1 MNWFRQNQF
10 LGAFFIALGVATLGA
25 GWFLWSAK
33 SSFDEASNHFSEN
46 ASELSRLERLAPYP
60 TEGNLRKMKTQAVEY
75 AAALEKFKADMK
87 TLVMPA
93 TPMEPNQFQSQ
104 LRQAMASVSE
114 KARANKVKLP
124 DNFYL
129 GFDEFAS
136 ALPNTSAAPLL
147 GQELAQV
154 EVLLG
159 ILIDARVDAITSFRR
174 TPLPEE
180 HGASP
185 APSPSSS
192 RKPTIDPGS
201 RLVERS
207 VVETTFV
214 ASSSAARRALN
225 QIANADRQ
233 FFIVRT
239 VHVLNEKEKG
249 PPRENTAEANP
260 AAPVAPAATGKPAAN
275 PALNFIVGN
284 EHVQTSARI
293 EIVKFTF

>member
-10 LGAFFIALGVATLGA
+10 LGAFFIALGIATLGA
-25 GWFLWSAK
+25 SWFLWSAK

-46 ASELSRLERLAPYP
+46 AAELSRLERLAPYP

-75 AAALEKFKADMK
+75 AAALEKFKADLK
-87 TLVMPA
+87 SLVLPV
-93 TPMEPNQFQSQ
+93 TPIEPNQFQSQ

-124 DNFYL
+124 DNFFL

-159 ILIDARVDAITSFRR
+159 VLIDARVDAITSFSR
-174 TPLPEE
+174 TPLPQE
-180 HGASP
+180 HGAAP
-185 APSPSSS
+185 ASSPSPG
-192 RKPTIDPGS
+192 RKPNADLAPK
-201 RLVERS
+201 LVERS

-225 QIANADRQ
+225 QIASADRQ

-239 VHVLNEKEKG
+239 LHVLNEKEKG
-249 PPRENTAEANP
+249 PPRENTAEANAAVP
-260 AAPVAPAATGKPAAN
+260 AAPITGGKPAAN

>member
-1 MNWFRQNQF
+1 MNWFRQNRF
-10 LGAFFIALGVATLGA
+10 LGAFFVALGVATLGA
-25 GWFLWSAK
+25 CWFLWSAK

-75 AAALEKFKADMK
+75 AGALEKFKADLK
-87 TLVMPA
+87 NLVLPA
-93 TPMEPNQFQSQ
+93 APMEPNQFQSQ

-124 DNFYL
+124 DNFFL

-136 ALPNTSAAPLL
+136 ELPNTSAAPLL

-159 ILIDARVDAITSFRR
+159 ILIDARVDAITSFSR

-180 HGASP
+180 HGAAP
-185 APSPSSS
+185 APSPSPG
-192 RKPTIDPGS
+192 RKPNVDPGS
-201 RLVERS
+201 KLVERS

-233 FFIVRT
+233 FLIVRT
-239 VHVLNEKEKG
+239 LHVLNQKEKG
-249 PPRENTAEANP
+249 PPRENTAETNAAAP
-260 AAPVAPAATGKPAAN
+260 AAPATGGKPAAN